1 MSDLVAFRAARRAR
15 NTKRVPRWRG
25 DVADIALGE
34 GGYGK
39 VYAVSD
45 DVVVKVV
52 AIDGDYTEDD
62 MFTADITKNPFRE
75 VAIYQRSNRLVA
87 KGLTDHVAMMLDARK
102 VRKVRKLHLYL
113 ERFDSSMYDWIQS
126 GKATDGA
133 LRSVVAQALHGYYVM
148 ERELGFH
155 QSDFYNNNVL
165 VKATASAPRTWR
177 WTVDGLDRPDGPDGP
192 DGLSGLVCSVP
203 SFGVFACLSD
213 FGACD
218 IDAFP
223 PIPLSAAHERRDAH
237 QRAMQPV
244 KFIEDMVPLAL
255 ESGIKGPFIDTLE
268 GILYDRVLYE
278 RQGTPSGSKLASF
291 NAVEGRRILP
301 DGRSR
306 ICAPPTAAELLRLCC
321 DVHKGTG
328 ALKKRPERAHKET
341 ERVRSGERPERD
353 RRTAGPWVTRCS
365 GLQEAPL
372 SKMDPR
378 MTPTVLL

>member
-1 MSDLVAFRAARRAR
+1 
-15 NTKRVPRWRG
+15 
-25 DVADIALGE
+25 
-34 GGYGK
+34 

-52 AIDGDYTEDD
+52 SVDGDYTEDD
-62 MFTADITKNPFRE
+62 MFTVDITKNPFRE

-87 KGLTDHVAMMLDARK
+87 KGLTDHVAMMLAARK
-102 VRKVRKLHLYL
+102 VRKVRKVRNGGADTGPKLHLYL
-113 ERFDSSMYDWIQS
+113 ERFDSSMYDWMKS

-165 VKATASAPRTWR
+165 VKVTASAPRTWR
-177 WTVDGLDRPDGPDGP
+177 WTVDGSDGPGGLDGP
-192 DGLSGLVCSVP
+192 DGLNGLVCSVP

-223 PIPLSAAHERRDAH
+223 PIPLSAAHARRDAH

-255 ESGIKGPFIDTLE
+255 ESGIKGPFMDTLE

-278 RQGTPSGSKLASF
+278 RVGPPPGSKLASF
-291 NAVEGRRILP
+291 NAVEGRRVLP

-321 DVHKGTG
+321 DVHKAAPMG
-328 ALKKRPERAHKET
+328 ALKKRPK
-341 ERVRSGERPERD
+341 VPEKG
-353 RRTAGPWVTRCS
+353 A
-365 GLQEAPL
+365 
-372 SKMDPR
+372 
-378 MTPTVLL
+378 

>member
-113 ERFDSSMYDWIQS
+113 ERFDSSMYDWIRS

-133 LRSVVAQALHGYYVM
+133 LRSVVAQALHGYWNAS
-148 ERELGFH
+148 
-155 QSDFYNNNVL
+155 SDSTSPTFYNNNVL

-177 WTVDGLDRPDGPDGP
+177 WTVDGPDGPDGP
-192 DGLSGLVCSVP
+192 DGLVCSVP

-223 PIPLSAAHERRDAH
+223 PIPLSSAHARRYVH

-244 KFIEDMVPLAL
+244 KFIEDVVPLAL
-255 ESGIKGPFIDTLE
+255 ESGIKGPFMDTTE
-268 GILYDRVLYE
+268 CC
-278 RQGTPSGSKLASF
+278 TSAM
-291 NAVEGRRILP
+291 RRRPALRNWRLSA
-301 DGRSR
+301 RSR
-306 ICAPPTAAELLRLCC
+306 AAGSFRTEGAEFARLRRLRLCC
-321 DVHKGTG
+321 DVHEGTAAPMG
-328 ALKKRPERAHKET
+328 ALKKRPEKGA
-341 ERVRSGERPERD
+341 
-353 RRTAGPWVTRCS
+353 
-365 GLQEAPL
+365 
-372 SKMDPR
+372 
-378 MTPTVLL
+378 

>member
-1 MSDLVAFRAARRAR
+1 MRVSHVKSLASLQKKQKKTYKKAEKNKNKKKISDLVAFRAARRALGA
-15 NTKRVPRWRG
+15 KRVPRSRSKDG
-25 DVADIALGE
+25 AALGE

-52 AIDGDYTEDD
+52 AVDGDYTEDD
-62 MFTADITKNPFRE
+62 MSTADITKNPFRE

-87 KGLTDHVAMMLDARK
+87 KGLTDHVAMMLSARR
-102 VRKVRKLHLYL
+102 VRGAKRELHLYL
-113 ERFDSSMYDWIQS
+113 ERFDSSMYDWIRS

-155 QSDFYNNNVL
+155 QSDFNDSNVL

-177 WTVDGLDRPDGPDGP
+177 WTVDGLHGLH
-192 DGLSGLVCSVP
+192 GLSCSVP

-223 PIPLSAAHERRDAH
+223 PIPLSAVHARRYAHD
-237 QRAMQPV
+237 RAMTPV
-244 KFIEDMVPLAL
+244 KFLDIVVELSL
-255 ESGIKGPFIDTLE
+255 RSGIRGPFIETLE

-278 RQGTPSGSKLASF
+278 RQEAPPRSSELASF

-301 DGRSR
+301 DGRSAVS
-306 ICAPPTAAELLRLCC
+306 APPTAAELLRLCC
-321 DVHKGTG
+321 DVHHVTKGPRR
-328 ALKKRPERAHKET
+328 AERA
-341 ERVRSGERPERD
+341 
-353 RRTAGPWVTRCS
+353 A
-365 GLQEAPL
+365 LN
-372 SKMDPR
+372 
-378 MTPTVLL
+378 

>member
-1 MSDLVAFRAARRAR
+1 MSDLVAFRAARRALSAR
-15 NTKRVPRWRG
+15 RVPRWRG
-25 DVADIALGE
+25 DVTADIALGE

-52 AIDGDYTEDD
+52 SVDGDYTEDD
-62 MFTADITKNPFRE
+62 MFTSDITKNPFRE

-87 KGLTDHVAMMLDARK
+87 KGLTDHVAMMLAARK
-102 VRKVRKLHLYL
+102 VRKVRKVRNVRKDGANGAELHLYL
-113 ERFDSSMYDWIQS
+113 ERFDSNMYDWMRS

-155 QSDFYNNNVL
+155 QSDFYDSNVL
-165 VKATASAPRTWR
+165 VKATHVPLTWR
-177 WTVDGLDRPDGPDGP
+177 WTVDGPGGPG
-192 DGLSGLVCSVP
+192 GLHGLKCSVP

-223 PIPLSAAHERRDAH
+223 PIPLSAEHARCSAHD
-237 QRAMQPV
+237 RAMTPV
-244 KFIEDMVPLAL
+244 KFLDIVVTLAL
-255 ESGIKGPFIDTLE
+255 QSGIKGPFVDTLDR
-268 GILYDRVLYE
+268 ILYDRVLYE
-278 RQGTPSGSKLASF
+278 RQEAPPGSKVASF
-291 NAVEGRRILP
+291 NPVEGRRILP

-321 DVHKGTG
+321 DVQNGTG
-328 ALKKRPERAHKET
+328 APKRPKGA
-341 ERVRSGERPERD
+341 
-353 RRTAGPWVTRCS
+353 
-365 GLQEAPL
+365 
-372 SKMDPR
+372 
-378 MTPTVLL
+378 